1 MTKTTLRVDGMSC
14 NHCVQT
20 IEENVQQ
27 LEGVQHVDVQLDT
40 GIVTVD
46 GDVRTKDIVQTIE
59 AQGFDVL

>member
-1 MTKTTLRVDGMSC
+1 MTTTTLRVDGMSC